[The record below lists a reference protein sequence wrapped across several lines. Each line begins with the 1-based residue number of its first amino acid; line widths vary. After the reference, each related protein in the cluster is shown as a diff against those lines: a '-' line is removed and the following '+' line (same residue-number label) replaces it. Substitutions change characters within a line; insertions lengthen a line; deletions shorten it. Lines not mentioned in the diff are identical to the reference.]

1 MLTRAATWFGLFWGP
16 PPLEELS
23 VDLLTGHWTPSATSK
38 TLDGRLQS
46 ANSRI
51 VRRLKLAV
59 MKNSRRLQLIHTGTS
74 VRFICALE
82 TSESPSSSP
91 QACICGPVN
100 PSKDRQFR
108 LWLWS
113 GQSPM
118 VLAKSHLRVGY
129 GSRLRVRQATF
140 AVWVFFVLRSC
151 HHQGQCPISGTSP
164 LQGLAN
170 KGKDHD
176 GANQSVSATS
186 PRSKSVGR
194 WLALNRK
201 LLRSLAAESG
211 AVSRSPPNRH
221 QTY

>member
-113 GQSPM
+113 GQSPNGACQ
-118 VLAKSHLRVGY
+118 VAFARGLR
-129 GSRLRVRQATF
+129 F
-140 AVWVFFVLRSC
+140 AA
-151 HHQGQCPISGTSP
+151 P
-164 LQGLAN
+164 
-170 KGKDHD
+170 GKAGDFCCL
-176 GANQSVSATS
+176 GIFCSSIMSS
-186 PRSKSVGR
+186 PRAVPYIRHFSSTR
-194 WLALNRK
+194 ARK
-201 LLRSLAAESG
+201 QRQRS
-211 AVSRSPPNRH
+211 
-221 QTY
+221 